1 METPPTARRRRLLT
15 LDEIV
20 DAALSIADRDG
31 LDAATMRRLS
41 TDLGVGTMTLYHY
54 VADKNRLEELIFDRV
69 MGEVLLANELPSGW
83 RDALSEIARHT
94 RDAFLRHP
102 WVADAFGRRR
112 YVTPNMLRHV
122 DQTNA
127 AIEGLDAPRETAW
140 TIVGALDDYA
150 LGHALR
156 EIMRRRWTAEG
167 PNEGRLAAE
176 VEELLESGELPY
188 VTRNFAAGPPPG
200 HRDDFE
206 RGLKWLLDGI
216 EQELAHARPCD
227 SHPDRASNDR

>member
-1 METPPTARRRRLLT
+1 MYTPLVTTSPRPARRRRLLT
-15 LDEIV
+15 LEEIV
-20 DAALSIADRDG
+20 DVALSIADRDG
-31 LDAATMRRLS
+31 LDAASMRRLS
-41 TDLGVGTMTLYHY
+41 TELGVGTMTLYHY
-54 VADKNRLEELIFDRV
+54 VADKDHLEELIFDRV
-69 MGEVLLANELPSGW
+69 MGEVLLAGEVPSGW

-112 YVTPNMLRHV
+112 YLTPNMLRHV
-122 DQTNA
+122 EQTSA
-127 AIEGLDAPRETAW
+127 AVEGLDAPSETAW
-140 TIVGALDDYA
+140 TVVGALDDYA

-156 EIMRRRWTAEG
+156 EIMRQRWTAEE

-176 VEELLESGELPY
+176 VEELLDSGELPHLTPAF
-188 VTRNFAAGPPPG
+188 VAGPPPG

-216 EQELAHARPCD
+216 EQELARSLPT
-227 SHPDRASNDR
+227 